1 MEEQDNINEQNEQD
15 GIQIQ
20 VNRQQ
25 QQGPNAGLV
34 RKSLSRWARIGLDLG
49 DAGFSKL
56 HSKESHFSDDD
67 KKYDL
72 EPEKFESF
80 KLNLIEKT
88 NRMHSNDIMRA
99 DDNFGNLRDILRE
112 YTLLNDE
119 NIADAAELRWPVT
132 EPTFTDQEEMDIFTD
147 KQIKASVI
155 GNYINESL
163 TDNAKNQLRA
173 DQNHFEVE
181 DVDGNPYY
189 DGPSYYWK
197 IAELVDPD
205 NGHLIENVRKQ
216 LRSLHI
222 KDYGY
227 SVIKMLAEFKN
238 LKRRIAELG
247 GTYDEDDQFL
257 DFWDSL
263 KTMKEKRFA
272 QYVVFE
278 KDAFRKLPRNRRGTV
293 DSYIRDMTSKQVA
306 MEADGEWNK
315 MSPEDAMVMAF
326 VTMME
331 DPNHKQSKPQGAK
344 KQDDEDL
351 SPEERQKRYEARIP
365 DWKKIAPKEGE
376 PTTIVKNGKTYHWCT
391 KCRNGKGMWALH
403 TTEEHRGKSAS
414 NHSNQSDKNK
424 KVSFQADTKV
434 ESSKESKETSKPT
447 EKQQSGPS
455 IQVKKDLLNNAKAY
469 LAQFQDFPK
478 GGVQG

>member
-1 MEEQDNINEQNEQD
+1 MEDQNQINPPNNQG
-15 GIQIQ
+15 GIQVQ
-20 VNRQQ
+20 VDPQQ
-25 QQGPNAGLV
+25 QPGPNTGLV

-56 HSKESHFSDDD
+56 HSKESHFSDED

-88 NRMHSNDIMRA
+88 NRMHANDIMRA
-99 DDNFGNLRDILRE
+99 DDNNGNLKDILRE

-119 NIADAAELRWPVT
+119 NIADAAELRWPAT
-132 EPTFTDQEEMDIFTD
+132 EPRFANQEEMDIFTD
-147 KQIKASVI
+147 KHIKASVI

-163 TDNAKNQLRA
+163 TDNAKNQLIA
-173 DQNHFEVE
+173 DQNRFEVE

-278 KDAFRKLPRNRRGTV
+278 KDAFRKLPRTHRGPV
-293 DSYIRDMTSKQVA
+293 DTYIRDMTSKQVA

-326 VTMME
+326 VTMMD
-331 DPNHKQSKPQGAK
+331 DPSTKPSKPSGNA
-344 KQDDEDL
+344 KQDDDGL
-351 SPEERQKRYEARIP
+351 TPEERLKRYESRIP
-365 DWKKIAPKEGE
+365 DWKKVGPKEGE
-376 PTTIVKNGKTYHWCT
+376 PNTTTKNNKTYHWCK

-403 TTEEHRGKSAS
+403 QTEEHKGRPAF
-414 NHSNQSDKNK
+414 NHSNQPDKK

-434 ESSKESKETSKPT
+434 QPSKESSTSNSTSK
-447 EKQQSGPS
+447 EKQHSGPS

-469 LAQFQDFPK
+469 LAQFQDFHK